1 MHACIAKAMAH
12 GLRRPRL
19 SGRMTEYPEFTSLSS
34 PRLRLGPCGAWYD
47 GCSGG
52 SAHGGTLKTK
62 VSDWMTRNPITIDAD
77 ATVVDAIRLLK
88 QKKIRRLP
96 VMRSGKLVGLVTE
109 KMLLDYSPSKAT
121 TLDVWEMNALLSMK
135 PISEV
140 MNPEPHTVTPDT
152 ELTECA
158 RIIHDRKLNGI
169 AVLDQEG
176 NLVGIFTTTDALNA
190 LAWFSQ
196 QMRDAQR

>member
-1 MHACIAKAMAH
+1 M
-12 GLRRPRL
+12 
-19 SGRMTEYPEFTSLSS
+19 
-34 PRLRLGPCGAWYD
+34 
-47 GCSGG
+47 
-52 SAHGGTLKTK
+52 KTK

>member
-1 MHACIAKAMAH
+1 M
-12 GLRRPRL
+12 
-19 SGRMTEYPEFTSLSS
+19 
-34 PRLRLGPCGAWYD
+34 
-47 GCSGG
+47 
-52 SAHGGTLKTK
+52 KTK

-96 VMRSGKLVGLVTE
+96 VMKSGKLVGLVTE

-121 TLDVWEMNALLSMK
+121 TLDIWEMNALLSTK

-140 MNPEPHTVTPDT
+140 MNPEPHTVSPDT
-152 ELTECA
+152 ELTDCA

-169 AVLDQEG
+169 TVLDQEG
-176 NLVGIFTTTDALNA
+176 NLVGIFTTTDALKA

>member
-1 MHACIAKAMAH
+1 M
-12 GLRRPRL
+12 
-19 SGRMTEYPEFTSLSS
+19 
-34 PRLRLGPCGAWYD
+34 
-47 GCSGG
+47 
-52 SAHGGTLKTK
+52 KTK
-62 VSDWMTRNPITIDAD
+62 ISDWMTRNPITIDAG

-88 QKKIRRLP
+88 EKKIRRLP
-96 VMRSGKLVGLVTE
+96 VMKGGKLVGLVTE

-140 MNPEPHTVTPDT
+140 MNPEPHTVSPDT

-158 RIIHDRKLNGI
+158 RTIHDRKLNGI
-169 AVLDQEG
+169 TVLDADG

-190 LAWFSQ
+190 LIWFSQ
-196 QMRDAQR
+196 QMREGR

>member
-1 MHACIAKAMAH
+1 M
-12 GLRRPRL
+12 
-19 SGRMTEYPEFTSLSS
+19 
-34 PRLRLGPCGAWYD
+34 
-47 GCSGG
+47 
-52 SAHGGTLKTK
+52 KTK

-96 VMRSGKLVGLVTE
+96 VMKSGKLVGLVTE

-121 TLDVWEMNALLSMK
+121 TLDVWEMNALLAMK

-140 MNPEPHTVTPDT
+140 MNPEPHTVSPET
-152 ELTECA
+152 ELTDCA

-169 AVLDQEG
+169 TVLDQEG
-176 NLVGIFTTTDALNA
+176 NLVGIFTTTDALKA

-196 QMRDAQR
+196 QMRDAQRER